1 MRTATAKN
9 KFSLLETETKWM
21 NKGGINSRLHNS
33 HYCTRSWRSNHT
45 EKHTE
50 THTHTHTRWQG
61 CETRRAWESVRLKT
75 QNRKRHELQ
84 SSARARS
91 GGDLGYWKKGQWE
104 RGEIE
109 REISCSCKEAC
120 SSSNS
125 NKKQQSERASDGRR
139 VMQQWHKRHN
149 KHTQQQQQQSA
160 SSCYDWNLRQV

>member
-1 MRTATAKN
+1 MNQQGRNQQSPTQLT
-9 KFSLLETETKWM
+9 LLYKELKKQPHRETHRDTQ
-21 NKGGINSRLHNS
+21 R
-33 HYCTRSWRSNHT
+33 
-45 EKHTE
+45 
-50 THTHTHTRWQG
+50 HTHTHTRWQA